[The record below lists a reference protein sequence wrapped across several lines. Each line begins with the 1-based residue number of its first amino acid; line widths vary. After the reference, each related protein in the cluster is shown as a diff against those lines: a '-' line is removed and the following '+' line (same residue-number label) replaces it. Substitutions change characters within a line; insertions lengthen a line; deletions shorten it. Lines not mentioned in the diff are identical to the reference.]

1 MKLMIKQKLMIF
13 SAILVFVPLLFSA
26 LIIGYIV
33 KSSIDDQS
41 AQSMEKDA
49 RIAEQLY
56 KNRELLIVQVVQNS
70 AQSISAQGLFD
81 LTQSPSGT
89 SSPDPKSAT
98 GKVQEEGNKRL
109 AALLT
114 GAQQAGNVDFIVLT
128 DSKGNIIAR
137 QAGGQATG
145 SISDNPLIVS
155 LQNAVTASRIYAQSS
170 SIKES
175 VEKLNLLAG
184 EEFSKR
190 AEIKAE
196 GRAITDGLVIEAAA
210 PITNNNGK
218 LLGIVLAGLLVNNAP
233 QERAIIEDIKT
244 KLYPSLPNAAGASIT
259 LNDVIVST
267 NMPIPQN
274 GALGKRTSV
283 PASDS
288 PKTSLEN
295 FSDEAY
301 KSAYVPIKDSSN
313 QVIGR
318 VGVQVKQSWFNAV
331 LNKVLLIIVLI
342 VLVFILGA
350 IGVAIF
356 AAQKLTK
363 PIIELTE
370 ASNNISLG
378 KLDESIQIKSD
389 DEIGQLAEA
398 LERMRISLKQA
409 LDRLRSK
416 RAQQQQN

>member
-1 MKLMIKQKLMIF
+1 MIF
-13 SAILVFVPLLFSA
+13 SALLVFVPLLFSA

-49 RIAEQLY
+49 RVAEQLY
-56 KNRELLIVQVVQNS
+56 KNRELLIVQIVQNS

-81 LTQSPSGT
+81 LTQAPT
-89 SSPDPKSAT
+89 STSTDPKSAT
-98 GKVQEEGNKRL
+98 GRVQEEGTKRL
-109 AALLT
+109 AGVLNA
-114 GAQQAGNVDFIVLT
+114 AQQAGNIDFIVLT

-137 QAGGQATG
+137 QAQG
-145 SISDNPLIVS
+145 SANGSVGDNPLIVS
-155 LQNAVTASRIYAQSS
+155 VQNAVTASRTYAQSS
-170 SIKES
+170 SVKES
-175 VEKLNLLAG
+175 AEKINLLGG
-184 EEFSKR
+184 EELAKR

-196 GRAITDGLVIEAAA
+196 GRSITDGLVIEAAA
-210 PITNNNGK
+210 PITNNSGR

-233 QERAIIEDIKT
+233 QDRAVIEDIKT
-244 KLYPSLPNAAGASIT
+244 KLYPSLPNAAGASVT

-267 NMPIPQN
+267 NIPIPQN

-283 PASDS
+283 AASDA
-288 PKTSLEN
+288 PKTSIEN

-409 LDRLRSK
+409 LDRLRSR
-416 RAQQQQN
+416 RAQQQN

>member
-1 MKLMIKQKLMIF
+1 MIKQKLMIF
-13 SAILVFVPLLFSA
+13 SALLVFVPLLFSA

-33 KSSIDDQS
+33 KSNIDDQS

-49 RIAEQLY
+49 RVAEQLY

-81 LTQSPSGT
+81 LAQAPTGASN
-89 SSPDPKSAT
+89 DPKSAT
-98 GKVQEEGNKRL
+98 SRVQEEGNKRL
-109 AALLT
+109 ASLLT
-114 GAQQAGNVDFIVLT
+114 SAQQAGNIDFIVVT

-137 QAGGQATG
+137 QAEGEAGG
-145 SISDNPLIVS
+145 SLSDNALVVS
-155 LQNAVTASRIYAQSS
+155 IQNAVTASRTYAQSS

-175 VEKLNLLAG
+175 AEKIKLLAG
-184 EEFSKR
+184 EKLAQR

-196 GRAITDGLVIEAAA
+196 GRSITDGLMIEAAA
-210 PITNNNGK
+210 PITNNNGR

-233 QERAIIEDIKT
+233 QDRAVIEDIKT
-244 KLYPSLPNAAGASIT
+244 KLYPSLPDFSGASIT
-259 LNDVIVST
+259 LNDVIIST
-267 NMPIPQN
+267 NMPIQQN
-274 GALGKRTSV
+274 GALGKRTTV
-283 PASDS
+283 AVSDV
-288 PKTSLEN
+288 PKTSVETFN
-295 FSDEAY
+295 DEAY
-301 KSAYVPIKDSSN
+301 KSAYVPIKDISQ

-350 IGVAIF
+350 IGVAIY

-363 PIIELTE
+363 PIMELTE

-409 LDRLRSK
+409 LDRLRSR
-416 RAQQQQN
+416 RAQQAN

>member
-1 MKLMIKQKLMIF
+1 MIKQKLMIF
-13 SAILVFVPLLFSA
+13 SALLVFVPLLFSA

-70 AQSISAQGLFD
+70 SQAISTQGLFD
-81 LTQSPSGT
+81 LTQSPT
-89 SSPDPKSAT
+89 TATDPKSAT
-98 GKVQEEGNKRL
+98 GRVQEEGSKRL
-109 AALLT
+109 ATLLA
-114 GAQQAGNVDFIVLT
+114 GAQQAGNVDFIVVT

-155 LQNAVTASRIYAQSS
+155 VQNSVTASRTYAQSS
-170 SIKES
+170 SVKES
-175 VEKLNLLAG
+175 AEKLNLLAG

-196 GRAITDGLVIEAAA
+196 GRSITDGLVIEAAA
-210 PITNNNGK
+210 PITNNGR

-233 QERAIIEDIKT
+233 QDRAIIEDIKT

-259 LNDVIVST
+259 LNDVIIST

-274 GALGKRTSV
+274 GALGKRTTV
-283 PASDS
+283 EASDS
-288 PKTSLEN
+288 PKTSIET

-331 LNKVLLIIVLI
+331 LNKVLLIILLI

-363 PIIELTE
+363 PIMELTE

-416 RAQQQQN
+416 RAQQQQQN

>member
-1 MKLMIKQKLMIF
+1 MIKQKLMIF
-13 SAILVFVPLLFSA
+13 SALLVFIPLLFSA

-49 RIAEQLY
+49 RIAAELY

-70 AQSISAQGLFD
+70 SQAISAQGLFD
-81 LTQSPSGT
+81 LTQAPAGNT
-89 SSPDPKSAT
+89 APADPKSAT
-98 GKVQEEGNKRL
+98 GRVQEEGAKKI
-109 AALLT
+109 ASLLT
-114 GAQQAGNVDFIVLT
+114 AVQETGKVDFIVVT

-137 QAGGQATG
+137 QAQGQATG
-145 SISDNPLIVS
+145 AINDNPLIVS
-155 LQNAVTASRIYAQSS
+155 VQNAVTAGRTYAQSS
-170 SIKES
+170 SVKES
-175 VEKLNLLAG
+175 LEKLTLLAG
-184 EEFSKR
+184 EELAKR

-210 PITNNNGK
+210 PITNNSGR
-218 LLGIVLAGLLVNNAP
+218 LLGIVLAGLLVNNSP
-233 QERAIIEDIKT
+233 QKLAIVEDIKT
-244 KLYPSLPNAAGASIT
+244 QLYPSLLSDAGVSIT

-267 NMPIPQN
+267 NIPIPQN
-274 GALGKRTSV
+274 GALGKRTTV
-283 PASDS
+283 APSDT
-288 PKTSLEN
+288 PKTSVEN
-295 FSDEAY
+295 FDETY

-318 VGVQVKQSWFNAV
+318 IGVQVKQSWFNAV
-331 LNKVLLIIVLI
+331 LNKVLLIILLI

-416 RAQQQQN
+416 RAQQN

>member
-1 MKLMIKQKLMIF
+1 MIKQKLMIF
-13 SAILVFVPLLFSA
+13 SALLVFVPLLFSA

-49 RIAEQLY
+49 RVAEQLY
-56 KNRELLIVQVVQNS
+56 KNRELLIVQIVQNS

-81 LTQSPSGT
+81 LTQAPT
-89 SSPDPKSAT
+89 STSTDPKSAT
-98 GKVQEEGNKRL
+98 GRVQEEGTKRL
-109 AALLT
+109 AGVLNA
-114 GAQQAGNVDFIVLT
+114 AQQAGNIDFIVLT

-137 QAGGQATG
+137 QAQG
-145 SISDNPLIVS
+145 SANGSVGDNPLIVS
-155 LQNAVTASRIYAQSS
+155 VQNAVTASRTYAQSS
-170 SIKES
+170 SVKES
-175 VEKLNLLAG
+175 AEKINLLGG
-184 EEFSKR
+184 EELAKR

-196 GRAITDGLVIEAAA
+196 GRSITDGLVIEAAA
-210 PITNNNGK
+210 PITNNSGR

-233 QERAIIEDIKT
+233 QDRAVIEDIKT
-244 KLYPSLPNAAGASIT
+244 KLYPSLPNAAGASVT

-267 NMPIPQN
+267 NIPIPQN

-283 PASDS
+283 AASDA
-288 PKTSLEN
+288 PKTSIEN

-409 LDRLRSK
+409 LDRLRSR
-416 RAQQQQN
+416 RAQQQN

>member
-1 MKLMIKQKLMIF
+1 MIKQKLMIF
-13 SAILVFVPLLFSA
+13 SALLVFIPLLFSA
-26 LIIGYIV
+26 LVIGYIV

-49 RIAEQLY
+49 RVAEQLY
-56 KNRELLIVQVVQNS
+56 KNRELLIIQVVQNS

-81 LTQSPSGT
+81 LAQAPSGA
-89 SSPDPKSAT
+89 DPKSAT
-98 GKVQEEGNKRL
+98 GRVQEEGNKRL
-109 AALLT
+109 AGLLNN
-114 GAQQAGNVDFIVLT
+114 AQQAGNIDFIVVT

-137 QAGGQATG
+137 QAEGEANG

-155 LQNAVTASRIYAQSS
+155 VQNAVTASRTYAQSS
-170 SIKES
+170 SVKES
-175 VEKLNLLAG
+175 GEKIKLLAG
-184 EEFSKR
+184 EKLAQR

-196 GRAITDGLVIEAAA
+196 GRSITDGLVIEAAA
-210 PITNNNGK
+210 PITNNNGR

-233 QERAIIEDIKT
+233 QERAVIEDIKT
-244 KLYPSLPNAAGASIT
+244 KLYPSLPDSSGASIT

-267 NMPIPQN
+267 NMPIQQN
-274 GALGKRTSV
+274 GALGKRTTV
-283 PASDS
+283 AGDV
-288 PKTSLEN
+288 PKTSTEIFN
-295 FSDEAY
+295 NEAY

-350 IGVAIF
+350 IGVAIY

-363 PIIELTE
+363 PIMELTE

-409 LDRLRSK
+409 LDRLRSR
-416 RAQQQQN
+416 RAQQNN